1 MADRRPESRENAAGT
16 RRRAIRFRTS
26 LRNTVL
32 DVLEAQ
38 RGWLE
43 TDSEFDWDLHW
54 ADVGWV
60 REHLDAF
67 TPLQDHQV
75 ASTRVIAAGLQCGRC

>member
-1 MADRRPESRENAAGT
+1 M
-16 RRRAIRFRTS
+16 RFRTS

-32 DVLEAQ
+32 DVLCQQ
-38 RGWLE
+38 RQATGAPWLE
-43 TDSEFDWDLHW
+43 TDSEYDWDLHW

-60 REHLDAF
+60 RDHLDAF

-75 ASTRVIAAGLQCGRC
+75 RSALLQ

>member
-1 MADRRPESRENAAGT
+1 MADRRPESGAGG
-16 RRRAIRFRTS
+16 RRRAVRFRTS

-75 ASTRVIAAGLQCGRC
+75 HQHDTNSVYLCSTSR

>member
-1 MADRRPESRENAAGT
+1 MERRPESGRA
-16 RRRAIRFRTS
+16 RRTVWFRTS

-38 RGWLE
+38 RGWEE
-43 TDSEFDWDLHW
+43 TQSEFDWDLHW

-75 ASTRVIAAGLQCGRC
+75 SSIITG

>member
-1 MADRRPESRENAAGT
+1 MAERRPESGAAG
-16 RRRAIRFRTS
+16 RRRSVRFRTS

-75 ASTRVIAAGLQCGRC
+75 LRRGANGICQRLVC